1 LDDDPTRAR
10 LGERGIAMIDEPMGT
25 SPRIERLHRDL
36 ANGDTLALDTFW
48 EAVAAEG
55 TPLVEAIPGDR
66 REVLVTFVWRGDAD
80 TMTVRVCNDD
90 VLGATPADGAMAR
103 LGETNLWHRTY
114 RLAADLRLEY
124 VFAPNDPEL
133 AGEKYASWQEKAA
146 NLRLDPFNQKRYL
159 IPDDGEHLEW
169 DDFFGAW
176 SSWVKRE
183 QSLAELPG
191 APPQPWV
198 VERPDVPK
206 GHVDKHR
213 LESPMLGN
221 SRVVY
226 VYTPPGHEA
235 SSDAGHLLVLFDA
248 WAYRA
253 IIPTPTILDNLIADG
268 SIPPLVAVL
277 VDHPT
282 LDERNGE
289 LSFEPPGPAFISYVT
304 GELLAWLHERY
315 RVTSDPGRSI
325 VGGASNG
332 GDTAARIAF
341 ARPDLFGGVLSQSGT
356 YGRSP
361 ADDPEPEWFARQVA
375 ESALRPIR
383 FHLDAGSMETVPG
396 GSGIT
401 ILQGN
406 RHLRNVLRAKGYDV
420 HHVEFSGAHQ
430 PMCWQGTIRDALIWL
445 TTRPP

>member
-1 LDDDPTRAR
+1 MTGEPTVS
-10 LGERGIAMIDEPMGT
+10 
-25 SPRIERLHRDL
+25 SPRIERLRQDVER
-36 ANGDTLALDTFW
+36 GDVGALDAFW
-48 EAVAAEG
+48 KAIAAEG
-55 TPLVEAIPGDR
+55 TPLVEVIAGENH
-66 REVLVTFVWRGDAD
+66 EVLVTFVWRGDAD
-80 TMTVRVCNDD
+80 TMTVRACNDD
-90 VLGATPADGAMAR
+90 MFGATPADGAMAR

-114 RLAADLRLEY
+114 QFPVDLRLEY

-133 AGEKYASWQEKAA
+133 AGDKYASWEEKAA

-159 IPDDGEHLEW
+159 LPDDGEHPEW
-169 DDFFGAW
+169 NDFFGAS

-213 LESPMLGN
+213 LESPILGN

-235 SSDAGHLLVLFDA
+235 TSNPAHLLVLFDA
-248 WAYRA
+248 WGYRA
-253 IIPTPTILDNLIADG
+253 IIPTPTILDNLIAEG
-268 SIPPLVAVL
+268 SIPPVIAVL

-282 LDERNGE
+282 FDERMKE
-289 LSFEPPGPAFISYVT
+289 LSFEPPGPAFMSFVT
-304 GELLAWLHERY
+304 GELLRWLHEHY
-315 RVTSDPGRSI
+315 RVTSDPARSI

-341 ARPDLFGGVLSQSGT
+341 GRPDLFGGVLSQSGT

-361 ADDPEPEWFARQVA
+361 PDDPEPEWFARQVA
-375 ESALRPIR
+375 SSAVAPIR
-383 FHLDAGSMETVPG
+383 FYLDAGSMETDPG
-396 GSGIT
+396 KSGVS

-406 RHLRNVLRAKGYDV
+406 RHLRNVLRAKGYEFR
-420 HHVEFSGAHQ
+420 HLEFSGAHQ
-430 PMCWQGTIRDALIWL
+430 LMCWQGTIRDALIWL
-445 TTRPP
+445 TAPPP